1 MIRDKMRRVRK
12 PKRKARA
19 LFRCGSCGR
28 DYSNPLGH
36 ACSGGGDF
44 AKRRRRQKGSERRAA
59 ETSSRKARRQKEI
72 DARKARRKREDDGR
86 PARRVK
92 ENEAAR
98 SRKTKAPAARGRPA
112 HPPAACLHRTECER
126 PRCADYREAYWQ
138 GWADKPREV
147 IYVAA
152 QS

>member
-19 LFRCGSCGR
+19 LFRCGSCGK

-72 DARKARRKREDDGR
+72 DARKARREREDD
-86 PARRVK
+86 ARRDRRSK
-92 ENEAAR
+92 ENAAATARKKKAASSRGAPR
-98 SRKTKAPAARGRPA
+98 SQAHDWARCRDA
-112 HPPAACLHRTECER
+112 DCER
-126 PRCADYREAYWQ
+126 AVCEAYRE
-138 GWADKPREV
+138 GVGDCPRPH
-147 IYVAA
+147 AA
-152 QS
+152 AGAS